1 MLKTTPTGVQ
11 GEFVGDELHQKFTRA
26 RLKAILE
33 HELREEGR
41 HDASSHVEIA
51 PRLGYFVAIGH
62 GDEMT
67 IRLVEP

>member
-1 MLKTTPTGVQ
+1 M
-11 GEFVGDELHQKFTRA
+11 GDDLRQRFTRA

-41 HDASSHVEIA
+41 HGASSHVEIV

-62 GDEMT
+62 GDDLT
-67 IRLVEP
+67 IRLVQE